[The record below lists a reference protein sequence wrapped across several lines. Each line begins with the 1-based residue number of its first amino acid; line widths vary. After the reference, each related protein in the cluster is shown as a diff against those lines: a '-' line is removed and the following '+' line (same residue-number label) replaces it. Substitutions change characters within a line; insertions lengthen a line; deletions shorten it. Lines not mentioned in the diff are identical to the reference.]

1 MSTAKRLCVLGIIGI
16 LLQLACFIVI
26 RLLSI
31 TVLWSATN
39 GKTFLKEGEFFADV
53 FLFEH
58 NYCHVFS
65 QKFVVLSPL
74 PFYCVSLTKVRKTW
88 RYVRWT
94 LQQWKRPERCL
105 VVFIGLCVCGQHSQS
120 FKWQLFN
127 SSLLYLMKS
136 FAWSLLHASLQLS
149 RRESIIGIVWFVFYF
164 DVFEIVLTYSGYSTH
179 PALSHLKN

>member
-31 TVLWSATN
+31 TVLWSVTN

-74 PFYCVSLTKVRKTW
+74 PFYCVSLTKVQKTW

-127 SSLLYLMKS
+127 STLLYLMKS
-136 FAWSLLHASLQLS
+136 FAWSLLPLCSWVGEGQLLELCGLFLFW
-149 RRESIIGIVWFVFYF
+149 RVRDCFDLFRIFY
-164 DVFEIVLTYSGYSTH
+164 TTPRYRT
-179 PALSHLKN
+179 